1 MLGPGDRIPEA
12 DVWKETRQT
21 PIPLCEAIAGD
32 GYSLLCFY
40 PFDWSP
46 G

>member
-1 MLGPGDRIPEA
+1 MLAAGA
-12 DVWKETRQT
+12 
-21 PIPLCEAIAGD
+21 PIPAARVWRAPGEPEQLADAIAGD
-32 GYSLLCFY
+32 GCSLLCFY